1 MFKIEIEKIFSS
13 FESYIS
19 IYIWI
24 YGLDSLAVSNDA
36 DNLSLENWRIVLY
49 ENVRFCIETTF
60 NLGKKKFQFI
70 RTNRVWI
77 TFIMFTQIFFFHASS
92 TSSFPL
98 DSNIDF
104 TFKGKDDDLDDKVI
118 LNNKQK
124 AYWMLLGIYL
134 FPCNFIPST
143 WKSIAF
149 YLTILSHIR

>member
-1 MFKIEIEKIFSS
+1 M
-13 FESYIS
+13 
-19 IYIWI
+19 
-24 YGLDSLAVSNDA
+24 
-36 DNLSLENWRIVLY
+36 Y

-118 LNNKQK
+118 LNNKKK
-124 AYWMLLGIYL
+124 AY
-134 FPCNFIPST
+134 
-143 WKSIAF
+143 
-149 YLTILSHIR
+149 